1 MGRLIEL
8 SFGFPTFIFTAM
20 VLVSLGYWILAVL
33 AGNLDL
39 EMETDF
45 EGEIDLDG
53 AGFGSSLLATF
64 DLHHVPFTV
73 MFSLLSLIGWLISVA
88 TTNWVVAA
96 GASAALL
103 VGTFIALGSFVAS
116 VFLTGRVSRAL
127 QPFFATPPH
136 VKRRD
141 LIGKI
146 CTVQTGRVDARFG
159 QAEVMDVERS
169 THIVQIRCEIENT
182 LTAGRKALIVDVDNE
197 GIFMV
202 SPDVDAIT

>member
-8 SFGFPTFIFTAM
+8 SFGFPTVIFTGM
-20 VLVSLGYWILAVL
+20 LLLSFGYWILAVV

-39 EMETDF
+39 EMETDID
-45 EGEIDLDG
+45 GEIDLDG
-53 AGFGSSLLATF
+53 AGVGTSLLSTF
-64 DLHHVPFTV
+64 DLHHIPFTV
-73 MFSLLSLIGWLISVA
+73 MFTLLSLFGWAISA
-88 TTNWVVAA
+88 GFTSFVVTA

-103 VGTFIALGSFVAS
+103 IGTFIALGSFVAS
-116 VFLTGRVSRAL
+116 VFVTGRVSRAL

-146 CTVQTGRVDARFG
+146 CIVQTGRVDRGFG
-159 QAEVMDVERS
+159 QAEVVDAERS
-169 THIVQIRCEIENT
+169 THLVQVRCEIENE
-182 LTAGRKALIVDVDNE
+182 LSAGRKALIVDVDDE
-197 GIFMV
+197 GIFMI